1 MELVWPL
8 GIPLPP
14 GATASTSTTHTGW
27 CIWLV
32 ALQPQNQ
39 IPAAR
44 RLDKQNPQASTAPSR
59 GGGQAL
65 PTVRLKVEFREQV
78 TTTINSAA
86 KGRREGEVGGAVNK
100 ELFEDGEEDINQ
112 VGERLKM

>member
-1 MELVWPL
+1 M
-8 GIPLPP
+8 
-14 GATASTSTTHTGW
+14 
-27 CIWLV
+27 

-86 KGRREGEVGGAVNK
+86 KGRREGEVGGAVSLKVSGGKTRNY
-100 ELFEDGEEDINQ
+100 
-112 VGERLKM
+112 LKMERKISTKLERG